1 MNRYLGTAMGLAG
14 AATAVA
20 LLVTPTAPV
29 QAQNQQAPSMC
40 LTPTDIQSTQ
50 VRAPRTIVFRMKDG
64 KVFENQ
70 LATPC
75 PDLFAHSGG
84 GWSHTVTADKFCANT
99 QRIEVAGTGMV
110 CRLGNFTRVN

>member
-1 MNRYLGTAMGLAG
+1 MNKYLGTAMGLAG
-14 AATAVA
+14 VVAAAA
-20 LLVTPTAPV
+20 LLLTPSAPV
-29 QAQNQQAPSMC
+29 QAQNQQSPSLC
-40 LTPTDIQSTQ
+40 LVPNQIQSTQ

-75 PDLFAHSGG
+75 SDLFAHSGG
-84 GWSHTVTADKFCANT
+84 GWSQRVVGDKLCANAQT
-99 QRIEVAGTGMV
+99 IQVVDSGMV